1 MGPQIGI
8 FPQDGSYGV
17 SLIPDVGYLDNEI
30 WLLGL
35 VAKAK
40 VWNFWADKI

>member
-17 SLIPDVGYLDNEI
+17 SLIHDVGYLDNEI